1 MRLIASSVAVIVV
14 LVTASAALA
23 RRGSEATLSFEP
35 NDAPAWSTTTGTGC
49 GYAAGQ
55 EVYVDVQ
62 PEALAFTSVLADDS
76 GCMRVVINTDG
87 PGTYHVSARQLQGKR
102 WVELATYELPGLV

>member
-1 MRLIASSVAVIVV
+1 MEHDHGHRVA
-14 LVTASAALA
+14 
-23 RRGSEATLSFEP
+23 
-35 NDAPAWSTTTGTGC
+35 
-49 GYAAGQ
+49 YAAGQ

-62 PEALAFTSVLADDS
+62 KPEALAFTSVLADDS

-102 WVELATYELPGLV
+102 WVELATYEPPVV